1 MVPQVIDKARFAPGN
16 GMASGSCDPK
26 ILGPGSRAPQ
36 KKVRWSWSPP
46 WELPFIWIRLQPI
59 DESRI
64 SEDFPLL
71 RFPPAWI
78 RLPLALLRLPPA
90 LKGGP
95 GFAQTEAVKNLR
107 SRRPFVSA
115 AARPEPIGGGNNGDA
130 CIFPHCVRAIVNA
143 AIASSGASMARI
155 GRFVAAGQKLTM
167 RRRSRGAGDAR
178 FSVLRVRM

>member
-1 MVPQVIDKARFAPGN
+1 MAPQVIDKARFAPGN

-26 ILGPGSRAPQ
+26 NLGPGSRAPQ

-46 WELPFIWIRLQPI
+46 WELPFIWIRPQPI

-64 SEDFPLL
+64 SEDFC
-71 RFPPAWI
+71 FDSAS
-78 RLPLALLRLPPA
+78 A
-90 LKGGP
+90 
-95 GFAQTEAVKNLR
+95 GFAPASSGFESMSGIRPNEAVKNLR

-115 AARPEPIGGGNNGDA
+115 AARPEPIGGRNNGDA
-130 CIFPHCVRAIVNA
+130 CSFPHCVRAIVNA